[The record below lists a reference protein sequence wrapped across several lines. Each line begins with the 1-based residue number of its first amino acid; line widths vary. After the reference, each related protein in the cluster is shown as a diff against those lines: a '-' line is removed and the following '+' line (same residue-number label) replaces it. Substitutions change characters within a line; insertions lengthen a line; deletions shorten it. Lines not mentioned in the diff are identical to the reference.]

1 MTTIKELEER
11 LAAIEKKSNDKKKGF
26 GTFSSGHKFS
36 AFGGTSTDLTLGSKT
51 SMYAAS
57 SVSTGMG
64 YKSDFHAGTTVS
76 YTMGPDWESWQKP
89 GKTLGKFASL
99 GRGLLRAVFSKFD
112 FSTVKSHSFNIA
124 SEGST
129 DLLTK
134 KVFLNKGSFEAYAGY
149 DETTIRGAAGKLTYE
164 AYVKS
169 MERVGWVLIA
179 SNVMPTASAIGQ
191 SLASMDTNGNR
202 DHVYGGVN
210 TAGTINA
217 ILNGVTA
224 IGQVSALLYALM
236 QKDKFKDNIVPKQVI
251 VTDERMGT
259 FLGSRVENRWVENE
273 GAGSSS
279 IALNNT
285 IKLKVSDKNLPFKSL
300 KSSNP
305 IPPAKP
311 DKEVKNFKFDD
322 DDPVS
327 SLSLMNRFADLS
339 AKVAVIINAKNGNG
353 ALQEPVLRLMSSNK
367 PKLTAT
373 AQKLLL
379 YAAEREKV
387 GDEYQ
392 ENVTSALNLGNKAAS
407 LVHLGRTLSLTKK
420 DAMLAY
426 WAYTPK
432 EKGQKSNKTPLKSYV
447 ALNNERATLAF
458 NENSRI
464 VFNKQGGLIQG
475 PKGKSI
481 TLKDSGVVICG
492 ELKVQ
497 GNAPLPVQKVV
508 LDSEMNKA
516 VQDAATELKK
526 EMQDYMK
533 RSGQKFGKSNKKSNI
548 VL

>member
-1 MTTIKELEER
+1 MTTIKELEEK
-11 LAAIEKKSNDKKKGF
+11 LAAIEKKSSDKKKGF
-26 GTFSSGHKFS
+26 GTFSNGHKFS
-36 AFGGTSTDLTLGSKT
+36 AFGGTSTDLTLGTKT
-51 SMYAAS
+51 SMYAS
-57 SVSTGMG
+57 SNVSTGMG
-64 YKSDFHAGTTVS
+64 YKSDVHAGTTVS

-89 GKTLGKFASL
+89 GKTLGKFKSL

-112 FSTVKSHSFNIA
+112 FSTVKSHSFNI
-124 SEGST
+124 SPEGST

-149 DETTIRGAAGKLTYE
+149 DETTIKGIAGKLTYE
-164 AYVKS
+164 AYIKS
-169 MERVGWVLIA
+169 MSNVGWVLLG

-191 SLASMDTNGNR
+191 SLASMDANGNR

-236 QKDKFKDNIVPKQVI
+236 QKDKFKDNIVPKQVL

-259 FLGSRVENRWVENE
+259 FLGSRVEKDWIENE
-273 GAGSSS
+273 AEGSSS
-279 IALNNT
+279 IALNNA
-285 IKLKVSDKNLPFKSL
+285 IKLKVSDKNQPFKSL

-305 IPPAKP
+305 LPPKKP
-311 DKEVKNFKFDD
+311 EKEVKNFKFDD

-327 SLSLMNRFADLS
+327 SLSLMNGFADLS
-339 AKVAVIINAKNGNG
+339 AKVAVIISAKSGSNK
-353 ALQEPVLRLMSSNK
+353 LQEPSLRLINSNK

-373 AQKLLL
+373 AQKILL
-379 YAAEREKV
+379 YAADRKKV

-420 DAMLAY
+420 DAILAY

-458 NENSRI
+458 NENSKI
-464 VFNKQGGLIQG
+464 LFDKQGGLIQG

-481 TLKDSGVVICG
+481 TLKKSGVVICG

-497 GNAPLPVQKVV
+497 GNAPLPAQKVV

-516 VQDAATELKK
+516 IQDAATELKK

-533 RSGQKFGKSNKKSNI
+533 RSGQKYGKSNKKSNI